1 MNKNK
6 YYKEVLN
13 SNPSS
18 ETDDILKELDEEFK
32 DVFEDYSLLD
42 MDLEDEEEF
51 SVDDYETNKTTIFLT
66 DKEKNDLAEEN
77 MALVYYIISKFK
89 NTNIDQDELL
99 SVALIGYEKALS
111 KYNPNKNTKF
121 STFAYRCIQNE
132 IFYFIRGEKKINEK
146 SISLNA
152 TIATDKNGNDLEVS
166 DTIQSEE
173 DTLEEQ
179 IIKNETIDCLLKVI
193 NEDLDENERLI
204 ITRRFGIC
212 GTDIMTQNELALM
225 VNMSQANIS
234 KKEKNILDKLK
245 KILSSKYKIK
255 NF

>member
-1 MNKNK
+1 MEKNK

-13 SNPSS
+13 SNPNSS
-18 ETDDILKELDEEFK
+18 AEDIFKELDEEFS
-32 DVFEDYSLLD
+32 DVFEDCD
-42 MDLEDEEEF
+42 MDEMLYDEEEEF
-51 SVDDYETNKTTIFLT
+51 SVDDFENNKTTIFLT

-111 KYNPNKNTKF
+111 KYNPNKLTKF

-146 SISLNA
+146 SISLNQ

-166 DTIQSEE
+166 DTLASEE
-173 DTLEEQ
+173 DTLEEKV
-179 IIKNETIDCLLKVI
+179 IKNETIDCLLRVI
-193 NEDLDENERLI
+193 NEDLSENERLI
-204 ITRRFGIC
+204 ITKRFGIG
-212 GTDIMTQNELALM
+212 GTDVMTQNELAIM

-234 KKEKNILDKLK
+234 KKEKNILDKMK